1 MANNWLFSS
10 FLDKNALFFIFPKL
24 QWINTVVSTQLVSE
38 FGIVNPA
45 SKDTFTT
52 GGQVKMKPD
61 SI

>member
-1 MANNWLFSS
+1 MHY
-10 FLDKNALFFIFPKL
+10 FFIFPKL